1 VASPILPVNTLRPVE
16 LANPAGIRPVPDGAA
31 APGEFRTLLEGAV
44 RSVEDARGNATASVE
59 RLLSGQ
65 AEELHQT
72 VLATQRAE
80 ISFELFL
87 QVRNKVV
94 QAYQEVMRMQ
104 M

>member
-1 VASPILPVNTLRPVE
+1 MISSISGLNPNAIPAAVETPGGGSRPGAFQSAFREAVHTVEGLRASADGTVE
-16 LANPAGIRPVPDGAA
+16 KFLA
-31 APGEFRTLLEGAV
+31 GE
-44 RSVEDARGNATASVE
+44 S
-59 RLLSGQ
+59 
-65 AEELHQT
+65 EELHQT

-80 ISFELFL
+80 LAFDLFL